1 MKLTKIETS
10 PPIRID
16 TTVGTRVFAGSQMI
30 YGNTGV
36 RKVEDLATG
45 FDFSTAAHHTMTIRR
60 LGDEI
65 TLEGTGVRSV
75 LERFLTGTLPLG
87 FRPKTGEYRGNR
99 GFAQVGS
106 SQIPLG
112 NSNILVRISSVGNLI
127 EVGALVEFSVKWI
140 TGDAWP
146 TTLPGTPA

>member
-1 MKLTKIETS
+1 MKLTFLSAE
-10 PPIRID
+10 PQLRID
-16 TTVGTRVFAGSQMI
+16 TSVGVRVFAGDQMI
-30 YGNTGV
+30 FGDTGV

-45 FDFSTAAHHTMTIRR
+45 FDFSTAAHHMMTIRR

-65 TLEGTGVRSV
+65 TLEGIGVRSV

-106 SQIPLG
+106 SQVPLG
-112 NSNILVRISSVGNLI
+112 NANTLLCISNAGNLI
-127 EVGALVEFSVKWI
+127 EVGALVEFSVKW
-140 TGDAWP
+140 TTADAWP
-146 TTLPGTPA
+146 SSRPGTP

>member
-10 PPIRID
+10 PPVRID

-30 YGNTGV
+30 YGDTGF
-36 RKVEDLATG
+36 RKVENLATG

-65 TLEGTGVRSV
+65 TLEGIGVRSV
-75 LERFLTGTLPLG
+75 LERFLTGTLPPG

-112 NSNILVRISSVGNLI
+112 NATTMLRISNAGNLI
-127 EVGALVEFSVKWI
+127 EVGALVEFSVKW
-140 TGDAWP
+140 TTADAWP
-146 TTLPGTPA
+146 SSRPGTP